1 MPLAGDRERV
11 RHHQRDRLRLLRS
24 LCCAARLGSVTEA
37 AERLLLDP
45 RVVLLHLRELEH
57 EVETPLLDRS
67 APGIVLTPA
76 GEHLHQLAL
85 PLVEGMD
92 GLAATFTAQLDDLAS
107 GVVHMVASPACALF
121 VLPRFLERFRDQY
134 PGLQVCVKVDAL
146 RNALPLLR
154 TGKVEFAFGSEEP
167 GVEGAV
173 YRPLSHFKMVLITP
187 EDHALAGREAVSWE
201 EIAAWPVI
209 LPAPGAHSPQFLET
223 LGSRLVHARVA
234 VRTSGWSVI
243 KRCVEAGIG
252 IAVFPILGVAE
263 GDRVEV
269 VPIRKPVEEWSYG
282 LLMPAGRP
290 LSPEAERLVRVI
302 DPSFPSG
309 AVRDEPT
316 AGGPAATGLRL
327 RSDEDPDDERQGSP
341 TFRMP
346 ERTETGFAH
355 DEERP

>member
-1 MPLAGDRERV
+1 MAGDRERI
-11 RHHQRDRLRLLRS
+11 RHPQRDRLRLLRS
-24 LCCAARLGSVTEA
+24 LCCVARLGNATEA

-45 RVVLLHLRELEH
+45 RVVWLHLRELEH
-57 EVETPLLDRS
+57 EVGTPLLDRS

-134 PGLQVCVKVDAL
+134 PGLRVCVKVDAL

-154 TGKVEFAFGSEEP
+154 TGKVELAFGSEEP
-167 GVEGAV
+167 GVEEAV
-173 YRPLSHFKMVLITP
+173 YRPLSRFKMVLIIP

-209 LPAPGAHSPQFLET
+209 LPTSGAHSAQFLET

-234 VRTSGWSVI
+234 VRTSDWGVI

-252 IAVFPILGVAE
+252 VAVFPILGVAE

-282 LLMPAGRP
+282 LLMQAGRP
-290 LSPEAERLVRVI
+290 LSPEAEQLVRVI
-302 DPSFPSG
+302 DPSFPYG

-316 AGGPAATGLRL
+316 TGGRAGGNRSPAAIG
-327 RSDEDPDDERQGSP
+327 
-341 TFRMP
+341 
-346 ERTETGFAH
+346 
-355 DEERP
+355 

>member
-1 MPLAGDRERV
+1 MAGDRERI
-11 RHHQRDRLRLLRS
+11 RHHQDRLRLLRS
-24 LCCAARLGSVTEA
+24 LCCVARLGSVTEA

-45 RVVLLHLRELEH
+45 RVVSLHLRELEH
-57 EVETPLLDRS
+57 EAGTPLLDRS

-107 GVVHMVASPACALF
+107 GVVHMVASPACAAF
-121 VLPRFLERFRDQY
+121 VLPRLLERFRDQY
-134 PGLQVCVKVDAL
+134 PGLRVCVKVDAL
-146 RNALPLLR
+146 RNALSLLR
-154 TGKVEFAFGSEEP
+154 TGEVEFAFGSEEP
-167 GVEGAV
+167 GVEEAV
-173 YRPLSHFKMVLITP
+173 YRPVSHFKIALITP

-209 LPAPGAHSPQFLET
+209 LPAPGAHSLQFLEI
-223 LGSRLVHARVA
+223 LGSRLAHARVA
-234 VRTSGWSVI
+234 VRASGWGVI

-282 LLMPAGRP
+282 LLMQAGRP

-309 AVRDEPT
+309 AARDEPT
-316 AGGPAATGLRL
+316 AGGRAGEAGLRL
-327 RSDEDPDDERQGSP
+327 RSDGDPDDERRGP
-341 TFRMP
+341 PIFRMS
-346 ERTETGFAH
+346 ERTGTGFA
-355 DEERP
+355 DDGERP